1 MALRY
6 DCKIVIEETI
16 IPKHRDDLVCLKFF
30 TNSYRV
36 VNGRHYTNI
45 DLKGKM
51 FCYKQANAL
60 VRQLIKEDPSLLGK
74 YYSLR
79 MIDPNFSVKR
89 RFGRNFS
96 EVVVICQLLERFK
109 PRRKPKPIEIPK
121 CNLTDELSTLEINT
135 ADLPDFDVDES
146 L

>member
-30 TNSYRV
+30 TNSLRV
-36 VNGRHYTNI
+36 VNGRHYINI

-51 FCYKQANAL
+51 FCYQQANAL
-60 VRQLIKEDPSLLGK
+60 VRKMIKDDPSLLGK
-74 YYSLR
+74 YYALR
-79 MIDPNFSVKR
+79 MIDPNFSVERKLHR
-89 RFGRNFS
+89 DYS
-96 EVVVICQLLERFK
+96 EVFVVCRLLEPFK
-109 PRRKPKPIEIPK
+109 PHRKEKPKEIPK
-121 CNLTDELSTLEINT
+121 CNLTEELSELELSS
-135 ADLPDFDVDES
+135 ADLPDFDDNEI